1 MFLQAS
7 AGGTAGSSSGE
18 QDCAQKGRREI
29 SETTRAARFI
39 LRGAGTPVTY
49 NRL

>member
-29 SETTRAARFI
+29 SEDDKSSEVHPQRSRNTCNI
-39 LRGAGTPVTY
+39 
-49 NRL
+49 